1 MPYDIIRNGCRNGP
15 NENHFTEDAKKT
27 LPAILVLNY
36 AMGETTMPMF
46 FTTVPVVIAYLL
58 LARNIIEGVQ
68 LGSVKM

>member
-1 MPYDIIRNGCRNGP
+1 
-15 NENHFTEDAKKT
+15 
-27 LPAILVLNY
+27 
-36 AMGETTMPMF
+36 MPMF